1 MLEGL
6 VNVLKKTSPYYWG
19 YSMEADIWLGDVKQN
34 PQIPKKGHLPS
45 PVMLEGSEQTGK
57 L

>member
-1 MLEGL
+1 
-6 VNVLKKTSPYYWG
+6 
-19 YSMEADIWLGDVKQN
+19 MEADIWLGDVKQN